1 MSEAVKRYVIRHGC
15 AEEDSHLL
23 PGERAFVLAADHDRI
38 VSELVEGGRKMQAQV
53 EQLTKERDKAVRS
66 EQFIEQWYAVRFRR
80 LEDLGKARGCWDE
93 MATIIANGTESGNDP
108 INYAGQLN
116 IALHRATAAEL
127 ERDRLAERCRELEA
141 KLSVKEEFYKDAIH
155 SHVSLAQQR
164 DTLRA
169 EVAQARGTAE
179 YWKAEHLAG
188 NAEIERL
195 QKDAD
200 LFRRLRNL
208 PDEMLGAP
216 GVPCVAVPDGP
227 RAGRYV
233 SGTDLDAALEASR

>member
-1 MSEAVKRYVIRHGC
+1 MSDLICRKTMMRCQTPGMCAPFGGC
-15 AEEDSHLL
+15 NM
-23 PGERAFVLAADHDRI
+23 PGTVSQSDHDRI
-38 VSELVEGGRKMQAQV
+38 VAGLESQRAMWVANATELGIKCDQ
-53 EQLTKERDKAVRS
+53 
-66 EQFIEQWYAVRFRR
+66 
-80 LEDLGKARGCWDE
+80 
-93 MATIIANGTESGNDP
+93 
-108 INYAGQLN
+108 
-116 IALHRATAAEL
+116 
-127 ERDRLAERCRELEA
+127 LAERCRELEA
-141 KLSVKEEFYKDAIH
+141 DYKILLQYEDAAIRDEAKY
-155 SHVSLAQQR
+155 LTEI
-164 DTLRA
+164 DTLRT
-169 EVAQARGTAE
+169 EGAQARGAAE

-208 PDEMLGAP
+208 PDELLGAP